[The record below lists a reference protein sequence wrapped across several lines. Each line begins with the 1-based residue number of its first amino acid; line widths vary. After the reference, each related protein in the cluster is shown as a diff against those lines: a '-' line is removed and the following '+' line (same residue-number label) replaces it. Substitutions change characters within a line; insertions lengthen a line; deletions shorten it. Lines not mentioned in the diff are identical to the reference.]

1 MNVDS
6 MAMCWERAG
15 IETVPIRNVP
25 EDLHETL
32 KLRAKGLR
40 RTIAKVDA
48 IRSRMTL
55 FMSAGE
61 IDAAIVAIQ
70 DKPRPTGDE
79 TGQAYK
85 SAFPPDFSGR
95 FPSLCEV

>member
-6 MAMCWERAG
+6 SALCWESAG

-25 EDLHETL
+25 EDLDETL
-32 KLRAKGLR
+32 KFRAKGMR
-40 RTIAKVDA
+40 RTIAEVDA

-55 FMSAGE
+55 FMSAEE
-61 IDAAIVAIQ
+61 IDAAIAAIQ

-79 TGQAYK
+79 TG
-85 SAFPPDFSGR
+85 
-95 FPSLCEV
+95 